1 MFVHGYLM
9 FPDYVA
15 IAMLMGN
22 LVFLTL
28 LVSYAINAGS
38 NNLEAQKIQK
48 PDQRLK
54 LPSSIAFHRP
64 ERDYLNF
71 FSISFY
77 FSFDSVN

>member
-28 LVSYAINAGS
+28 IVSYAINAGS
-38 NNLEAQKIQK
+38 NDLEAQKISK
-48 PDQRLK
+48 TRSKVKTAVL
-54 LPSSIAFHRP
+54 HR
-64 ERDYLNF
+64 
-71 FSISFY
+71 ISQA
-77 FSFDSVN
+77 